1 MVNLLF
7 ETIQFL
13 QKYEKKL
20 DDILY
25 VTDGCNFR
33 RVNKKILQ
41 SLLNEN
47 YDSGYGCVE
56 INRELKLVGKD
67 FWLERWEYDGSEGWS
82 FKQYPKYVET
92 NFKTIMVRE

>member
-1 MVNLLF
+1 MVSLLF

-13 QKYEKKL
+13 QKNGKRL

-41 SLLNEN
+41 SLLNES
-47 YDSGYGCVE
+47 YDNGYGCVE
-56 INRELKLVGKD
+56 INHELKLVGKD
-67 FWLERWEYDGSEGWS
+67 FWLERWTYDGSEGWA

-92 NFKTIMVRE
+92 DFKTIMVRE